1 MFCDTEKA
9 LEEYLTMTDQI
20 IASNVN
26 IKGNAQKLETPE
38 TEVKTMDSEFNID
51 VFFADMVRMV
61 SQKGSSNPKS
71 FLKSLEQGMLKV
83 VAKLRS
89 DASCINI
96 INAGRMNHGKSSLLN
111 SLMDSDI
118 FKVNDIRETVT
129 NRRELFRD
137 NIYLTDTPGL
147 EAAGE
152 DDEEAFNI
160 YATANFIFFVHT
172 LRIGELHAEEI
183 SYLKRLKALFP
194 GDYLSSH
201 LGIVLTF
208 TESYQPDEIAVIREK
223 IVNSLRSELGI
234 NNARIFEVSNSR
246 YKKSREEGNE
256 KKKDVFLKGSGIL
269 EIRDFIVDNAP
280 LWQSENLALKQGI
293 LKSCKEKCVALT
305 EPLKSSLNERCRVF
319 KEVSDHANSFAE
331 KFKERHAFLKSETSR
346 LDRLKSKLSK
356 ATDSWNY
363 DRSRY

>member
-1 MFCDTEKA
+1 M
-9 LEEYLTMTDQI
+9 
-20 IASNVN
+20 
-26 IKGNAQKLETPE
+26 
-38 TEVKTMDSEFNID
+38 
-51 VFFADMVRMV
+51 
-61 SQKGSSNPKS
+61 
-71 FLKSLEQGMLKV
+71 
-83 VAKLRS
+83 
-89 DASCINI
+89 
-96 INAGRMNHGKSSLLN
+96 
-111 SLMDSDI
+111 
-118 FKVNDIRETVT
+118 
-129 NRRELFRD
+129 
-137 NIYLTDTPGL
+137 
-147 EAAGE
+147 
-152 DDEEAFNI
+152 
-160 YATANFIFFVHT
+160 
-172 LRIGELHAEEI
+172 
-183 SYLKRLKALFP
+183 
-194 GDYLSSH
+194 
-201 LGIVLTF
+201 
-208 TESYQPDEIAVIREK
+208 
-223 IVNSLRSELGI
+223 NSLRSELGI